1 MKASEALRLA
11 LADHYGFC
19 GDGTLKSEFMCHA
32 LDDLHNER
40 PKIDG
45 LLTAVQ
51 DAKYLI
57 RLEIGGGLCS
67 VLVSY
72 LADFDP
78 EYMQAVGV
86 EGDHDTQRA
95 YNYRVKWW
103 LDFIARL
110 EADGK

>member
-19 GDGTLKSEFMCHA
+19 GDGLPKSEFMCHA
-32 LDDLHNER
+32 LEDLSTEN
-40 PKIDG
+40 PNIKG
-45 LLTAVQ
+45 LWNAVQ
-51 DAKYLI
+51 DAKSLI
-57 RLEIGGGLCS
+57 GLEIGGGWK

-72 LADFDP
+72 LVEVDAG
-78 EYMQAVGV
+78 YMQAIGP
-86 EGDHDTQRA
+86 EKDHDTQRA

-110 EADGK
+110 EADGN

>member
-19 GDGTLKSEFMCHA
+19 GDGTGNSEFMCHA
-32 LDDLHNER
+32 LDDLHSER
-40 PKIDG
+40 PDIDG
-45 LLTAVQ
+45 LWTAVQ
-51 DAKYLI
+51 DAKSLI
-57 RLEIGGGLCS
+57 GLEIGGGWN

-72 LADFDP
+72 LAEVDTGYVQAIGP
-78 EYMQAVGV
+78 EK
-86 EGDHDTQRA
+86 DHDNQRS

-110 EADGK
+110 EVDGK